1 MKIKLSLVFEGN
13 TITLSAETDEI
24 PFETKE
30 GPFIY
35 RNLDRRCI
43 ELHEVVTTL
52 FEADDSTLADAVKE
66 KIRDFQAG
74 VLAGRIVL
82 EKLLEEGKSVKEQRD

>member
-52 FEADDSTLADAVKE
+52 FEADDSTLADVVKE
-66 KIRDFQAG
+66 KIKEFKAS
-74 VLAGRIVL
+74 VLARRIVL
-82 EKLLEEGKSVKEQRD
+82 KELVEEDEDERPY